1 MYKWPCIFFQ
11 VRNQQIEFQSI
22 RYLRRWLRIK
32 LFIFQR
38 EVPNRLLTNDSDYF
52 QFLVSLV
59 VTCCRELDKKVRSK
73 LAAKM
78 IGDLDDTTSL
88 LAVNVSMKSNVLL
101 WQGFSEKTSVP

>member
-1 MYKWPCIFFQ
+1 MFSVQ
-11 VRNQQIEFQSI
+11 VALYLLSGKKSTNRISI
-22 RYLRRWLRIK
+22 HKVLK
-32 LFIFQR
+32 
-38 EVPNRLLTNDSDYF
+38 VPNRLLTNDSDYF

-78 IGDLDDTTSL
+78 IGDLNDTTSL

-101 WQGFSEKTSVP
+101 WQGFAFIHNHDL